1 MKYIEHKGARV
12 PALGLGT
19 YPMRDEQCYTAVRW
33 ALDIGY
39 RHIDTAQSYYNEDAV
54 GRAIADSGIAR
65 DEIFLTTKCGFTD
78 ASAQNVAAEL
88 AASLDML
95 RTDYVDL
102 WLYHWYRKEVPLAET
117 LGALAEARA
126 AGRARHIGV
135 GNFTIPLMREAVET
149 HGADLFTNQIEAHPL
164 LRQPRVE
171 AEAHRL
177 GMTVTAH
184 SPLARGRAVA
194 NPVLAEIGAKYGK
207 SAPQVAIRWQLDK
220 AQTLLVPKST
230 RREGIAANFDVF
242 DFALDEADRAA
253 IEARPTASAARA
265 RRSNPTGTPS
275 IRRAKP

>member
-19 YPMRDEQCYTAVRW
+19 YPMRGEQCYEAVRW

-39 RHIDTAQSYYNEDAV
+39 RHIDTAESYFNEDAV
-54 GRAIADSGIAR
+54 GRAIADSGVPR
-65 DEIFLTTKCGFTD
+65 EEIFLTTKCAFQVATAD
-78 ASAQNVAAEL
+78 HVAAEL

-102 WLYHWYRKEVPLAET
+102 WIYHWHRKETPMDET
-117 LGALAEARA
+117 LGALAEAKA
-126 AGRARHIGV
+126 AGRARHLGV
-135 GNFTIPLMREAVET
+135 GNFTIALMREAVEV
-149 HGADLFTNQIEAHPL
+149 HKANLFTNQFEAHPL
-164 LRQPRVE
+164 LRQPKVE

-184 SPLARGRAVA
+184 SPIARGRAVD
-194 NPVLAEIGAKYGK
+194 NPVLAKIGAKYGK

-230 RREGIAANFDVF
+230 RREGLAANFDVF
-242 DFALDEADRAA
+242 DFTLDDEDRVA
-253 IEARPTASAARA
+253 IETLPNDLRGSRP
-265 RRSNPTGTPS
+265 PFEPDWDP
-275 IRRAKP
+275 ID

>member
-19 YPMRDEQCYTAVRW
+19 YPMRGEQCYTAVRW

-54 GRAIADSGIAR
+54 GRALADSGLPR
-65 DEIFLTTKCGFTD
+65 DEIFLTTKCGIENAT
-78 ASAQNVAAEL
+78 AENAAAEL

-102 WLYHWYRKEVPLAET
+102 WLYHWHRKETPLAET
-117 LGALAEARA
+117 LGALAAAKA
-126 AGRARHIGV
+126 AGRVRHIGV
-135 GNFTIPLMREAVET
+135 GNFTIALMREAVET
-149 HGADLFTNQIEAHPL
+149 HGADLFTNQFEGHPL

-184 SPLARGRAVA
+184 SPIARGRAVD
-194 NPVLAEIGAKYGK
+194 NPVLEQIGAKYGK

-220 AQTLLVPKST
+220 ADTMLVPKST
-230 RREGIAANFDVF
+230 RREGLAANFDVF
-242 DFALDEADRAA
+242 DFALDDDDRAA
-253 IEARPTASAARA
+253 IETLPNYQRGSRP
-265 RRSNPTGTPS
+265 PFEPDWDP
-275 IRRAKP
+275 ID